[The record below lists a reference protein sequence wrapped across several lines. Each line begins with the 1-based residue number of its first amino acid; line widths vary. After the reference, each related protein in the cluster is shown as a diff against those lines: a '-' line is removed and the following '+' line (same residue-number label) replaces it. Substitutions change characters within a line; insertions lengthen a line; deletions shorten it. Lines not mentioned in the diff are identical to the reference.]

1 MISMALAALQAAWR
15 ANPWAVLR
23 TAAAATGLM
32 AILLWALALKWD
44 NHSLR
49 ADLAESQAAIKVI
62 EAGREAFRKQAESET
77 ARLAQRDVEANR
89 RGNAAE
95 RAVRNAPHQVV
106 TDADLAT
113 FNCLQQ
119 LRAKLPCAA
128 AAGIDTATTPA
139 TP

>member
-15 ANPWAVLR
+15 ANPWAVVR
-23 TAAAATGLM
+23 TTAAAAGLL
-32 AILLWALALKWD
+32 AILLWALALKLD

-62 EAGREAFRKQAESET
+62 EAGREAFKKQAESEL
-77 ARLAQRDVEANR
+77 ARLTQRDAEVNR

-95 RAVRNAPHQVV
+95 RIVRNAPHQVI

-119 LRAKLPCAA
+119 LRAGLPCAA
-128 AAGIDTATTPA
+128 ASGIDTATTPA
-139 TP
+139 NP